1 MKNKQSSKNGNTLFI
16 PLLIVGILFFVIGFG
31 VGISGFLT
39 PFLKDAL
46 NLSVT
51 ESYLVTVAIF
61 SAFVVFGAPAGWI
74 IKKVGYKKQG

>member
-1 MKNKQSSKNGNTLFI
+1 MKNKQSSRNRNTLFI

-51 ESYLVTVAIF
+51 ESYLVLPYQIEKGDSLFCYMAN
-61 SAFVVFGAPAGWI
+61 
-74 IKKVGYKKQG
+74 Y